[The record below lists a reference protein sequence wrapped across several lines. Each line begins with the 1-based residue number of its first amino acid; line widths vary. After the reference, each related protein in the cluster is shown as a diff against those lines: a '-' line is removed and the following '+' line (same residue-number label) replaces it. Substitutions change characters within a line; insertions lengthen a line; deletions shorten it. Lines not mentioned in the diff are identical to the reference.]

1 MSRLI
6 IEGGHPLKGTI
17 RASGNKNAALKLLPA
32 CILTDQPV
40 TLHNIPDIADVRTAI
55 DILIDLGV
63 DVTELGGGSWRIH
76 AAQIDKTNIDV
87 ELASRIRASFVFS
100 GPMLARMGRIT
111 LPGPGGDVIGGRPLD
126 TNIQGLRALGVSVAL
141 DRDGTFRMETSGLKG
156 AGYLLQAQASVTA
169 TENTVMAAVL
179 ARGET
184 ILDNAAREPHTQ
196 DLCNFLNLLGAK
208 IEGIGSGRLII
219 EGVTKLEGG
228 EFTIG
233 SDYMEV
239 GSFIGAAAVTGG
251 AIRIQQAN
259 PQNLGMLDQ
268 VYRQLGVVW
277 EVDGEDIIV
286 PADQPMKIESALG
299 GKIPEIKPHPWPGFP
314 PDLMSIAVVVATQSH
329 GSILLHDWMY
339 ESRFFF
345 VDKLVFMGARIVLC
359 DPHRVIVQGRS
370 ELYANPQGVTSPDIR
385 AGMAMLLA
393 ALCAKGTS
401 TIDNIQQ
408 IDRGY
413 EAIESKLAALGADIK
428 RAAS

>member
-6 IEGGHPLKGTI
+6 IEGGHPLTGTI
-17 RASGNKNAALKLLPA
+17 KASGNKNAALKLLPA
-32 CILTDQPV
+32 CILTDKPV
-40 TLHNIPDIADVRTAI
+40 VLHNIPNIEDVRTAI
-55 DILIDLGV
+55 AILRDLGV
-63 DVTELGGGSWRIH
+63 DVTDLGGGSWRIQ
-76 AAQIDKTNIDV
+76 AKEIVKTDLDV
-87 ELASRIRASFVFS
+87 VLASRIRASFVFS

-126 TNIQGLRALGVSVAL
+126 TNIQGLKALGVSVEL
-141 DRDGTFRMETSGLKG
+141 DRDGTFRMETSGLVG
-156 AGYLLQAQASVTA
+156 AGYLLQSQASVTA

-179 ARGET
+179 AKGET

-196 DLCNFLNLLGAK
+196 DLCHFLNQLGAK
-208 IEGIGSGRLII
+208 IEGIGSGRLHIQ
-219 EGVTKLEGG
+219 GVSALDGG

-239 GSFIGAAAVTGG
+239 GSFIGATAVTGG
-251 AIRIQQAN
+251 EIRIQQAN
-259 PQNLGMLDQ
+259 PNNLGMLEQ

-277 EVDGEDIIV
+277 QVESEDIIV
-286 PADQPMKIESALG
+286 PADQPMEIEPALG
-299 GKIPEIKPHPWPGFP
+299 GRIPEIKPHPWPGFP
-314 PDLMSIAVVVATQSH
+314 PDLMSIAVVLACQSK

-413 EAIESKLAALGADIK
+413 EQIETKLTTLGAKIE
-428 RAAS
+428 RVGN

>member
-6 IEGGHPLKGTI
+6 IEGGHPLRGTVK
-17 RASGNKNAALKLLPA
+17 ASGNKNAALKLLPA

-40 TLHNIPDIADVRTAI
+40 VLHNIPDIADVRTAI
-55 DILIDLGV
+55 AILRDLGV
-63 DVTELGGGSWRIH
+63 EVTDLGGGSWRIL
-76 AAQIDKTNIDV
+76 AETIDKTNIDV

-126 TNIQGLRALGVSVAL
+126 TNIQGLRALGVTIEL
-141 DRDGTFRMETSGLKG
+141 DPDGTFRMETRGLTG
-156 AGYLLQAQASVTA
+156 AGYLLQSQASVTA
-169 TENTVMAAVL
+169 TENTLMAAVL
-179 ARGET
+179 ASGET

-196 DLCNFLNLLGAK
+196 DLCHFLNQLGAK
-208 IEGIGSGRLII
+208 IEGIGSGRLHIQ
-219 EGVTKLEGG
+219 GVSKLSGG

-251 AIRIQQAN
+251 MIRIQQAN
-259 PQNLGMLDQ
+259 PGNLGMLDQ
-268 VYRQLGVVW
+268 VYHRLGVVW
-277 EVDGEDIIV
+277 QVEGEDIIV
-286 PADQPMKIESALG
+286 PAGQPMEIEAALG

-314 PDLMSIAVVVATQSH
+314 PDLMSIAVVIACQSK
-329 GSILLHDWMY
+329 GSVLLHDWMY

-401 TIDNIQQ
+401 IIDNIQQ

-413 EAIESKLAALGADIK
+413 EQIEAKLLALGAKI
-428 RAAS
+428 RRVEG